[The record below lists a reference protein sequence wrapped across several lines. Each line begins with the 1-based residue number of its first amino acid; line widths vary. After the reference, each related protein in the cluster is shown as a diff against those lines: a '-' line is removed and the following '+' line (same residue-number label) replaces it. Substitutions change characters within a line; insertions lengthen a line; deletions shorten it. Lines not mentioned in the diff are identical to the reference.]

1 MTRFGAGAN
10 LLTEPSG
17 LLYPPANPGV
27 GTKPESSRAEA
38 QRARRAGLDTL
49 HPMDLRSR
57 RNAFEQ
63 LVVVSIPTT
72 ALPAGPGDEHELV
85 AMLGEV
91 PHRAQRAMDPGASN
105 RRKEASDHQGLGHA
119 AMRGPTGCLTP
130 GRWVRDRQSGNTY
143 ADHMDLARHAAVLW
157 RFRWITAA
165 GVILGITLAVLASY
179 KVTSGGLEPRG
190 SSTYASESQLLIT
203 QAGFP
208 EGRVVLPTPPPVDG
222 LTQESAG
229 DANRLQ
235 FADPIR
241 FMALADLYTKLIVSD
256 EVRGRIPERPET
268 SEIVASPLPGV
279 SGNPVLPIIQLT
291 VTAHSAQGAQALNR
305 HTVEALR
312 SLLKER
318 QENNDISPKQSVQI
332 ATVNAPSPG
341 ELTASPSRAGSIL
354 ALLLCLIGTVA
365 LTHLLEALRTRRE
378 ADGLENVDLDWVLD
392 EDEDDARDDADHMA
406 GSGAIVLPAFRGR
419 PER

>member
-1 MTRFGAGAN
+1 
-10 LLTEPSG
+10 
-17 LLYPPANPGV
+17 
-27 GTKPESSRAEA
+27 
-38 QRARRAGLDTL
+38 
-49 HPMDLRSR
+49 
-57 RNAFEQ
+57 
-63 LVVVSIPTT
+63 
-72 ALPAGPGDEHELV
+72 
-85 AMLGEV
+85 
-91 PHRAQRAMDPGASN
+91 
-105 RRKEASDHQGLGHA
+105 
-119 AMRGPTGCLTP
+119 
-130 GRWVRDRQSGNTY
+130 
-143 ADHMDLARHAAVLW
+143 MDLARHAAVLW

-179 KVTSGGLEPRG
+179 KVTSSGLEPRG
-190 SSTYASESQLLIT
+190 SSTYTSESQLLVT

-222 LTQESAG
+222 LTQEPEGNS
-229 DANRLQ
+229 DRLQ
-235 FADPIR
+235 FADPAR

-256 EVRGRIPERPET
+256 EVRGRIPERPEA

-291 VTAHSAQGAQALNR
+291 VTANSAQGAQTLNR
-305 HTVEALR
+305 HTVDALR

-318 QENNDISPKQSVQI
+318 QEKNDISPKQGVQI

-365 LTHLLEALRTRRE
+365 LTHLLAALRTRRE
-378 ADGLENVDLDWVLD
+378 ADGLESVDLDWVLD
-392 EDEDDARDDADHMA
+392 EDEVDARDDADHAA